1 MKLEPIQIHVC
12 VELGVSRELAA
23 LLNGLTGCTV
33 LPSAKPEPEP
43 EPQPQPEPQSKPKPQ
58 TKAKPQPEP
67 EPAPESQPEPEPQPE
82 PQPEPE
88 PAPEPTVVDVRAAMA
103 DTRTRIE
110 GPDWETNPDSEGRTR
125 WHKRLS
131 ATFKRIAGLL
141 GAEDDKPTKLP
152 DGESRRRFIAEC
164 ARLEIVNGELTKPE
178 AF

>member
-33 LPSAKPEPEP
+33 LPSAKPEP
-43 EPQPQPEPQSKPKPQ
+43 QPQPEPQ

-67 EPAPESQPEPEPQPE
+67 QPAPEPEPEPEPQPE
-82 PQPEPE
+82 PAPEPE
-88 PAPEPTVVDVRAAMA
+88 PQPEPTVVDVRAAMA

-131 ATFKRIAGLL
+131 STFKRIAGLL

-178 AF
+178 VF

>member
-1 MKLEPIQIHVC
+1 MKLEPIQIHVS

-23 LLNGLTGCTV
+23 LLNGLTGRTV
-33 LPSAKPEPEP
+33 LPSAKPEPQP
-43 EPQPQPEPQSKPKPQ
+43 KPQPEPQ
-58 TKAKPQPEP
+58 
-67 EPAPESQPEPEPQPE
+67 PAPE
-82 PQPEPE
+82 PEPE
-88 PAPEPTVVDVRAAMA
+88 PAPEPQPEPAPEPQPEPAPEPTVADVRDAMA

-141 GAEDDKPTKLP
+141 GAEDNKPTKLP

-178 AF
+178 VF

>member
-1 MKLEPIQIHVC
+1 MKLEPIQIHVS
-12 VELGVSRELAA
+12 VELGVSRELAT
-23 LLNGLTGCTV
+23 LLNGLTGRTV
-33 LPSAKPEPEP
+33 LPSAKPEP
-43 EPQPQPEPQSKPKPQ
+43 QPEPQSKTKPQAQ
-58 TKAKPQPEP
+58 TKAKPKPEPAPEPKPAPEP
-67 EPAPESQPEPEPQPE
+67 EPAPEPQPDSA
-82 PQPEPE
+82 PE

-103 DTRTRIE
+103 ETRTRIE

-178 AF
+178 VF

>member
-23 LLNGLTGCTV
+23 LLNGLTGRTV
-33 LPSAKPEPEP
+33 LPSAKPEP
-43 EPQPQPEPQSKPKPQ
+43 QPEPQ
-58 TKAKPQPEP
+58 TKAKPEPAPEP
-67 EPAPESQPEPEPQPE
+67 EPAPGPQPEPEPQPE
-82 PQPEPE
+82 PA
-88 PAPEPTVVDVRAAMA
+88 PASEPTVVDVRAAMA

-131 ATFKRIAGLL
+131 STFKRIAGLL

-178 AF
+178 VF

>member
-33 LPSAKPEPEP
+33 LPSAK
-43 EPQPQPEPQSKPKPQ
+43 
-58 TKAKPQPEP
+58 
-67 EPAPESQPEPEPQPE
+67 
-82 PQPEPE
+82 PE

-131 ATFKRIAGLL
+131 STFKRIAGLL